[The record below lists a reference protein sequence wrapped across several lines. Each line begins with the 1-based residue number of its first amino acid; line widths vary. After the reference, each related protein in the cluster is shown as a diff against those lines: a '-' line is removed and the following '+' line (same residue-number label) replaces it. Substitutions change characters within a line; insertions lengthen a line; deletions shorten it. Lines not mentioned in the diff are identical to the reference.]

1 MLIVELN
8 LAGYR
13 FSREIPDLRHKPLR
27 SMRFGSRA
35 IHWRLPQLR
44 HPNAA

>member
-13 FSREIPDLRHKPLR
+13 FTREFPDLRR
-27 SMRFGSRA
+27 TSFRFNRRA
-35 IHWRLPQLR
+35 AHRRIPQLR
-44 HPNAA
+44 HMRAA

>member
-13 FSREIPDLRHKPLR
+13 FSREIPDLRHRQRR
-27 SMRFGSRA
+27 SIRFGSRA
-35 IHWRLPQLR
+35 MHWRLPQLR
-44 HPNAA
+44 HPHAA

>member
-13 FSREIPDLRHKPLR
+13 FTREIPDLRRTSLR
-27 SMRFGSRA
+27 SGRLNRGGA
-35 IHWRLPQLR
+35 LWRIPQLR
-44 HPNAA
+44 HPDAA